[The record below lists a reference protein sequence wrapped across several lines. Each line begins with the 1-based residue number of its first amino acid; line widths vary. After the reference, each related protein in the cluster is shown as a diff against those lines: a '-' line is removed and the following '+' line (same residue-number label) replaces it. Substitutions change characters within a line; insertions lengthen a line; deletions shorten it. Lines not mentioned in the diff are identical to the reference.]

1 MDVITIIYGILPS
14 SIGNNTLENTLILL
28 YKQLVFTCK
37 ERTNDLTLNLYKSK
51 LKQLESVEYTI
62 NKTKHKFGTHRKK
75 WAKYAENITDL

>member
-1 MDVITIIYGILPS
+1 MNVITIIYGILPS
-14 SIGNNTLENTLILL
+14 SIDNALENTLILL

-62 NKTKHKFGTHRKK
+62 NKTKHKFGTHRK
-75 WAKYAENITDL
+75 NGPSI